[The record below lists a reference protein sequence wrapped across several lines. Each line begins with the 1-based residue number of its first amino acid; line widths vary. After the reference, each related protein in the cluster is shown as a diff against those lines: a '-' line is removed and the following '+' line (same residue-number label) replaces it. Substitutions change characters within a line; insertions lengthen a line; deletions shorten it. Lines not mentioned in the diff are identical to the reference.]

1 MVAEVVNINPILDD
15 AQLLRNIATKIE
27 EGEYVCNQFALVMNT
42 PEGIQV
48 FGSGKVN
55 EECGIQLFERGKQC
69 LIRMLDD

>member
-1 MVAEVVNINPILDD
+1 
-15 AQLLRNIATKIE
+15 
-27 EGEYVCNQFALVMNT
+27 MNT